1 MRRDD
6 SDVPDGTTP
15 GVPASPAG
23 DRGAD
28 QAHLRQLQRERQTR
42 VAKVIVALVIVGI
55 LIAFIVSNSQSVK
68 VRFVFFTSHPALI
81 WVMFACAVL
90 GGIVGYLIGRPGRQ
104 VQMHRGKDQQ
114 PRR

>member
-6 SDVPDGTTP
+6 SDVPGRATP
-15 GVPASPAG
+15 QGPAPAG
-23 DRGAD
+23 DRAAD
-28 QAHLRQLQRERQTR
+28 EAQLHQLQKERQTR
-42 VAKVIVALVIVGI
+42 VAKVIAALVIVGI

-68 VRFVFFTSHPALI
+68 VRFVFFTRYPALI

-104 VQMHRGKDQQ
+104 VRMHRGKDQQ
-114 PRR
+114 PRG

>member
-6 SDVPDGTTP
+6 SDLPDR
-15 GVPASPAG
+15 PASGEPAGPAG
-23 DRGAD
+23 DRAAEEA
-28 QAHLRQLQRERQTR
+28 QLRQLQRVRQAR
-42 VAKVIVALVIVGI
+42 VAKVIVALALVGI

-68 VRFVFFTSHPALI
+68 VRFVFFTRYPALI

-104 VQMHRGKDQQ
+104 IRAHRGKEQE
-114 PRR
+114 PGR